1 MDYYLDLFEEWGIA
15 NEAQEFVFRRVVPE
29 GTLYVGCGNY
39 IYRANSSPSVMV
51 MKNTA

>member
-1 MDYYLDLFEEWGIA
+1 MEYYLDFFEEWGIA
-15 NEAQEFVFRRVVPE
+15 NEAQEPVFGRVVPE
-29 GTLYVGCGNY
+29 GTLDMGCGNY